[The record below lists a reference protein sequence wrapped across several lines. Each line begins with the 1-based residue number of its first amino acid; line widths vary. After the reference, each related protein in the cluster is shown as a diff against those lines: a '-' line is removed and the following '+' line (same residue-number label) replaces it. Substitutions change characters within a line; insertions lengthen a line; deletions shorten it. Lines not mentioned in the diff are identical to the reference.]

1 MIFTFNSDFKKK
13 MRMHITRSNLH
24 SSYFSHSKDRFA
36 TIYTVKDN
44 FKTQFDSTE
53 CGNHLNVYSY
63 QGNVLSTYDF
73 KLK

>member
-1 MIFTFNSDFKKK
+1 
-13 MRMHITRSNLH
+13 MHITRSNLH

-44 FKTQFDSTE
+44 FKTQFESTE

-63 QGNVLSTYDF
+63 HGNVISTYDF

>member
-13 MRMHITRSNLH
+13 DAHARSNLH
-24 SSYFSHSKDRFA
+24 SSYFSHSNDRFA

-53 CGNHLNVYSY
+53 CGNHLNVYH
-63 QGNVLSTYDF
+63 GNVLSTYDF